1 MSGSPSPT
9 VAPPWKRRISLLAAA
24 ALALGVG
31 VVASGAPALAA
42 EQTYTHATGA
52 TITYD
57 NEVVAGEPIALSGT
71 NWLAKEGYSG
81 DNDPND
87 FLGQGDEGSII
98 GVKFFGP
105 DGTIVRNPKPVNPYT
120 GDASYSSPDVWEIIQ
135 AAGSAEWYD
144 GATPGSWA
152 VELPWPSAANG
163 ATTPVELEPGDTFS
177 LQLLTGTLFGG
188 DLVGIDP
195 NTRPDVSR
203 TINLTFTVVTDEPAG
218 TAPTIADTP
227 APADGTVGVAYEA
240 FTVPATGD
248 PTPDAFAITS
258 GALPAGLELDATT
271 GVISGTPS
279 AAGSST
285 FTVRAANGVDPA
297 ATREYTITVVEA
309 ASPLAVATQPQPVA
323 VANGAEAS
331 FTAAA
336 SGGAQPVTVQWQ
348 RSTSASA
355 STAPASYVN
364 LTAANTLD
372 GSFAAGTLRFTAGSN
387 TNTTNRWYRAVFTDA
402 DGATVTTAPARL
414 SIVAVPT
421 VTQHPTGQTIAEGGT
436 ATFTAA
442 GSSTVDL
449 TVTWQSTTTALAN
462 GEPDASTWTAVAG
475 AEGDTLTVAG
485 TDAATQDGTF
495 YRAVLTNVSGSAYSQ
510 PAQLRFYEQL
520 DTTAS
525 VTVTGTTYGP
535 AGTTPKEFSVSA
547 PNAVV
552 QGEDIVIEGFDYL
565 AVDGVTG
572 SVSNALVDAEFS
584 GDPRTLSTTRTVYN
598 PQTGGT
604 YSDKRGHNV
613 VQAGGAGENAGGQ
626 TIVAQD
632 GTAQLVHYP
641 EWEPGYFRVVIP
653 WPDETN
659 TTQTA
664 EFFAE
669 NWKVG
674 TQHTV
679 RFLTGS
685 LFTPAGGDY
694 QGGISVRFTI
704 VDEPTGPVAVAPVVT
719 TQPTARTVVA
729 GESVSFTAAA
739 TGDPEPTVRWES
751 STDGT
756 TWAPVAGATSATL
769 SLSSTTTAQSG
780 TRYRAVFT
788 NGAGSATSDAAT
800 LTVRPVASVTVE
812 QTAELGGTIHVTGEG
827 FFHPSST
834 EQGSRI
840 GIKIDE
846 GAYSHLDASVHAN
859 RTIWAVVDADVD
871 GTFAIDLQLPDGT
884 TEGGNGSTP
893 AFTTGTHSL
902 RLLTGSLLAGDTSRT
917 VRSADFTVTAPSDL
931 VETTAPAGGTLITP
945 RTVVIGEPITIS
957 GKDFFL
963 SDGSGGSGGPVFIN
977 QPSGGTGPVNVANRT
992 IENQIPGSSY
1002 ADARA
1007 HGVFHSDDEGN
1018 WTLTIP
1024 FPTPE
1029 NSTLTEETAWQVG
1042 QIQSIRILTGSLV
1055 ADDRVRSLA
1064 AEFTIVGEDGPAPVA
1079 PVVTAQPS
1087 DVSVEAGQDATFTA
1101 AAAGEP
1107 APSVQWESS
1116 VDGATWAPVAGATE
1130 ATLTLSGVGVGQDGT
1145 QLRAVF
1151 TNSAGTVTTD
1161 TATLTV
1167 TEGSGAAPV
1176 VHKHGSVLD
1185 RGGSTLLRDV
1195 DAVESGDAS
1204 YRIYACLSAAESA
1217 TWQWLKPGETEWSP
1231 VPIGATSSER
1241 YRAQFVTNPN
1251 VVSPGAP
1258 CEATGAQT
1266 QAALVLRPQ
1275 RDGIDFPSGTQFR
1288 VVVEGAGGT
1297 SVVVGPRT
1305 VTHDLAVADPAVAV
1319 TATEV
1324 EQYGDVWFDL
1334 SGFVPGTAVSVELAD
1349 AAGAA
1354 VVSRPFTIGDDGNT
1368 ANPDGQTYRKV
1379 TVPRDAATGLYVVRV
1394 RDTASGDVVATSEP
1408 VTVVA
1413 ATTRVFNPG
1422 DHAGGEEDML
1432 VQRGGTWTFHAVGFA
1447 PDGRLTATAEVG
1459 GETVVLSGLGQ
1470 VSASELAWQLDANGD
1485 TEREPVF
1492 TRVQIPANV
1501 PPGPFEVTFGD
1512 GSTTVTRTVVV
1523 EAPTQAAVTVGETAE
1538 LGGTIRVTG
1547 EGFVHPNG
1555 EEGSTI
1561 AIKINDGAYS
1571 RLDGSTHA
1579 NRTIWWIVEA
1589 DEHGDF
1595 AIDLPLPNG
1604 TEADSDGS
1612 YGSVPAATPGQY
1624 TLRFLTGSLK
1634 PGDQS
1639 RTLQSAA
1646 FTVTDEGGEVPTNPK
1661 PVGVPNP
1668 PGDWE
1673 LVEGNTGGASVVQEG
1688 VDQIVTLPDVPV
1700 GTWVYP
1706 ILFLESDSPFEP
1718 GETMVSNRFLGDW
1731 FQVDENHRVRTSWSA
1746 LTFNDASP
1754 VSMVFMTGV
1763 MRESEIAAWVPVE
1776 PVLRSRTGSVAV
1788 TGTGVAGEQLTVDL
1802 TGTWD
1807 PEVTRALYRWYVDGE
1822 EAGSLS
1828 RTFTPSVDQVGQQAW
1843 VDVTPV
1849 GPNGYTTPVIS
1860 SEPVTIT
1867 APQQPGVAPT
1877 VSGHPSDVAVEEGED
1892 AAFTASASGTPEPAV
1907 QWESSTD
1914 GTAWTPVAGATGA
1927 TLTVPAATLAQ
1938 DGTRYRAVF
1947 TNTAG
1952 TATTDAA
1959 TLTVSAA
1966 PVENPEPDG
1975 TPEPPVEDGDDLPAD
1990 LQGGVVIVQ
1999 DGTTALVTVPGAEA
2013 GEWFFVY
2020 GYSTPTPLGWHQADA
2035 EAGFA
2040 VDLTPLGPGEHR
2052 LAVLDVDGE
2061 LLGWG
2066 IVVLASD
2073 EPSPT
2078 PSEPSPTEP
2087 SPTDPSSAGP
2097 TGVTPS
2103 GTTSPTASSSPSGT
2117 PMPGTG
2123 LGLSPAVPA
2132 AAVALLLIGGLSL
2145 ALRRRSTHVDS

>member
-120 GDASYSSPDVWEIIQ
+120 GDAGYSSPDVWEIIQ

-372 GSFAAGTLRFTAGSN
+372 GSFAARTLRFTAGSN

-449 TVTWQSTTTALAN
+449 TVTWQSTSTALAN

-1079 PVVTAQPS
+1079 PMVTAQPS
-1087 DVSVEAGQDATFTA
+1087 DVSVEAGADASFTA
-1101 AAAGEP
+1101 AASGTP
-1107 APSVQWESS
+1107 TPSVQWESS
-1116 VDGATWAPVAGATE
+1116 VDGATWAPVAGATD

-1161 TATLTV
+1161 PATLTV
-1167 TEGSGAAPV
+1167 TEAVEPIEHTGVEHTTTDGATYYVPAEVEIGQPIRLSGSGWTTQDGAA
-1176 VHKHGSVLD
+1176 GSRIAVKFD
-1185 RGGSTLLRDV
+1185 RGATGPLPPVYADGTVYAIV
-1195 DAVESGDAS
+1195 DANAN
-1204 YRIYACLSAAESA
+1204 
-1217 TWQWLKPGETEWSP
+1217 GEW
-1231 VPIGATSSER
+1231 
-1241 YRAQFVTNPN
+1241 
-1251 VVSPGAP
+1251 
-1258 CEATGAQT
+1258 
-1266 QAALVLRPQ
+1266 
-1275 RDGIDFPSGTQFR
+1275 
-1288 VVVEGAGGT
+1288 VVEIPFPTPDNSSASGEKEWAIGQTHVVNLLSGSLREGDTPRSGSAG
-1297 SVVVGPRT
+1297 SFVVTG
-1305 VTHDLAVADPAVAV
+1305 DVAPAGQVAV

-1604 TEADSDGS
+1604 TEADWDDS

-1776 PVLRSRTGSVAV
+1776 PVLTRAERGQVDREAGLGVRLVPAERRRGRVAV
-1788 TGTGVAGEQLTVDL
+1788 D
-1802 TGTWD
+1802 
-1807 PEVTRALYRWYVDGE
+1807 E
-1822 EAGSLS
+1822 E
-1828 RTFTPSVDQVGQQAW
+1828 P
-1843 VDVTPV
+1843 
-1849 GPNGYTTPVIS
+1849 
-1860 SEPVTIT
+1860 
-1867 APQQPGVAPT
+1867 
-1877 VSGHPSDVAVEEGED
+1877 
-1892 AAFTASASGTPEPAV
+1892 
-1907 QWESSTD
+1907 
-1914 GTAWTPVAGATGA
+1914 
-1927 TLTVPAATLAQ
+1927 LA
-1938 DGTRYRAVF
+1938 R
-1947 TNTAG
+1947 
-1952 TATTDAA
+1952 
-1959 TLTVSAA
+1959 
-1966 PVENPEPDG
+1966 
-1975 TPEPPVEDGDDLPAD
+1975 
-1990 LQGGVVIVQ
+1990 
-1999 DGTTALVTVPGAEA
+1999 
-2013 GEWFFVY
+2013 
-2020 GYSTPTPLGWHQADA
+2020 
-2035 EAGFA
+2035 
-2040 VDLTPLGPGEHR
+2040 LGPRHR
-2052 LAVLDVDGE
+2052 DERRRPVLDDDHPALEVRRQVVAVLDGRLGRAVGLRVLDGSRAHRERRGVRRRRAGGVREHRAVPRAVLRKRRRRHRERRAGGAGHGGPGGAVGRRLPLHGRLGGAGGGRGERRVLPLLDGHVRWVPRHGRRDPGLLRCRDGDGLARDHGRGVPVRPDGRHVDPRLLPDLVDRRRERPAQAAGLLAVDVPAVEHPGDLGVPRAREVDGE
-2061 LLGWG
+2061 LLAG
-2066 IVVLASD
+2066 
-2073 EPSPT
+2073 
-2078 PSEPSPTEP
+2078 
-2087 SPTDPSSAGP
+2087 DPR
-2097 TGVTPS
+2097 
-2103 GTTSPTASSSPSGT
+2103 
-2117 PMPGTG
+2117 PGDRHR
-2123 LGLSPAVPA
+2123 A
-2132 AAVALLLIGGLSL
+2132 
-2145 ALRRRSTHVDS
+2145 